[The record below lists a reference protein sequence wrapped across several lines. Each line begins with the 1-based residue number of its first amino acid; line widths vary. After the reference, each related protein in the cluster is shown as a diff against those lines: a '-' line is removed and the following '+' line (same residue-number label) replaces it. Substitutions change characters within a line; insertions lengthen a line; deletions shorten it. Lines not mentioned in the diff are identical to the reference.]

1 MLFSFS
7 SGNFADGVL
16 RLGALFV
23 VFGDGPLLLKHL
35 LHGFRLAALQF
46 KLCFREVALRLLD
59 LRFDLALDLPELPAQ
74 ELFNSRQCLQFIGI
88 HAGFS
93 QKQVD
98 HGFALYNQSGAVFF
112 EQLQRLDEELLNH
125 AEALK
130 LKLRELARGAML
142 AAFDIKRS
150 LKLGNPLLECFD
162 GDVDFWTLACHVDR
176 EIS

>member
-1 MLFSFS
+1 M
-7 SGNFADGVL
+7 
-16 RLGALFV
+16 
-23 VFGDGPLLLKHL
+23 
-35 LHGFRLAALQF
+35 
-46 KLCFREVALRLLD
+46 
-59 LRFDLALDLPELPAQ
+59 
-74 ELFNSRQCLQFIGI
+74 
-88 HAGFS
+88 
-93 QKQVD
+93 
-98 HGFALYNQSGAVFF
+98 FF

-150 LKLGNPLLECFD
+150 LKLGNPLLESFD